1 MLLIDFAIHMFT
13 QTYASHVMQ
22 TALEVTNKYISESI
36 EEPEKALDTRVDGEP
51 LETLVDLINIFVE
64 NVISHLITVCTDPNG
79 SHVIRYLLCILMG
92 CPHRYG
98 DIKKHIEKGQL
109 DKRVFIMIFKLIIR
123 QIPF

>member
-1 MLLIDFAIHMFT
+1 MFT

-22 TALEVTNKYISESI
+22 TALEMANKYLTESAD
-36 EEPEKALDTRVDGEP
+36 EEKNALTVRIDGEP
-51 LETLVDLINIFVE
+51 LESLIDLVNIFVE
-64 NVISHLITVCTDPNG
+64 NIVRQLVTVCTDPNG

-109 DKRVFIMIFKLIIR
+109 DKKVPISLCFS
-123 QIPF
+123 